1 MPGRGRLPSRAFV
14 SAAAYTDRM
23 STVLRPG
30 ATLGRYRIVE
40 RLGEGGM
47 GSVYRASDPRLER
60 DVALKVLHEDPDP
73 GRGEDR
79 RRQLRLEARALSRLL
94 HPNIATLF
102 DLDSHDGV
110 DFLVLEYVPGHTL
123 AHLLESGPL
132 PEARARAIALEVA
145 EALDAAH
152 EHGVVH
158 RDLKPGNIILNP
170 RGRAK
175 VLDFGL
181 ARFQGSSS
189 VTRTT
194 LSSADSGG
202 RVAGT
207 LPYMAPEQIRG
218 ERTDARSDVW
228 SMGVILHEM
237 CAGERP
243 FAGTDFGQL
252 LYKIV
257 HEPAPALRTLRPGV
271 SQAYAAIVARC
282 LEKDPGRRFADAA
295 ALRRALHGDDSAET
309 LVLPAA
315 AADAAPAASEPL
327 SSSGGRRIHS
337 LAVLPLANRS
347 GDPAQEFFADG
358 MTDALIADLAQI
370 AALRVISRTSAM
382 RFKGSDRPLPEIA
395 RELRVDGVVEGSALM
410 AGGRVRI
417 TVQLI
422 EAASDRSLWARSYER
437 ELTDILSLQ
446 SEVAR
451 AIADEVRVHVT
462 PEERTRLAPKGPVNP
477 AAHVAYLQGR
487 FLWNRWNTESFR
499 QSLER
504 YREAIEADPG
514 YALAWAGLADSYATL
529 GNTNA
534 MAPAEAYVKAREA
547 AERGLSLDP
556 SLAELHASLG
566 YVHRFHDWDWAR
578 AEREF
583 LRALELNPGYAT
595 GRRWY
600 AQFLSGLGRHG
611 EAIAEAERAL
621 ELDPL
626 SLVIHTAVGDVLF
639 YARRYERAVAYY
651 RRCVELDPTF
661 GPGHTDMARA
671 LEHLGRHEEAIAE
684 FLAGVG
690 HKPGAKPPAS
700 TGLATLLAA
709 AGRRDEAAAMI
720 NELIERS
727 KTAYVSPY
735 GIASAYAVA
744 GENAKALDWLER
756 AHEQRDGTLVWIKV
770 HPRMDGL
777 RAEPRFRELLAKMRL
792 DA

>member
-1 MPGRGRLPSRAFV
+1 
-14 SAAAYTDRM
+14 M
-23 STVLRPG
+23 SSVLRPG
-30 ATLGRYRIVE
+30 SVLGRYHIVE

-73 GRGEDR
+73 GRGIDR
-79 RRQLRLEARALSRLL
+79 RRQLRLEARALSRLM

-102 DLDSHDGV
+102 DLDTHDGV

-132 PEARARAIALEVA
+132 PEARARAIAVEVS
-145 EALDAAH
+145 EALEAAH
-152 EHGVVH
+152 EHGIVH

-181 ARFQGSSS
+181 ARFQGSSTATMS
-189 VTRTT
+189 T
-194 LSSADSGG
+194 LKTADPVE
-202 RVAGT
+202 RFAGT
-207 LPYMAPEQIRG
+207 MPYMAPEQIRG
-218 ERTDARSDVW
+218 ERTDARTDVW
-228 SMGVILHEM
+228 ALGVIMHEM
-237 CAGERP
+237 CAGARP
-243 FAGTDFGQL
+243 FAGTDYSQL
-252 LYKIV
+252 LYRIV
-257 HEPAPALRTLRPGV
+257 HEAVPALRTLRPGV
-271 SQAYAAIVARC
+271 SPAYAAIVARC
-282 LEKDPGRRFADAA
+282 LEKDPARRFADAA
-295 ALRRALHGDDSAET
+295 SLRRALRGDDSAGALAVPEIM
-309 LVLPAA
+309 
-315 AADAAPAASEPL
+315 DAAPASAEPV
-327 SSSGGRRIHS
+327 SGGAIRIRS

-347 GDPAQEFFADG
+347 GDPAQEFFVDG

-382 RFKGSDRPLPEIA
+382 RFKGSDKPLPEIA
-395 RELRVDGVVEGSALM
+395 RDLHVDGIVEGSALL

-417 TVQLI
+417 TVTLI
-422 EAASDRSLWARSYER
+422 EAATDRSLWAKSYER
-437 ELTDILSLQ
+437 ELTDILTLQ

-451 AIADEVRVHVT
+451 AIAEEVRVQVT
-462 PEERTRLAPKGPVNP
+462 PEERTRLEPKGPVNP

-487 FLWNRWNTESFR
+487 YLWNRWNTESFR
-499 QSLER
+499 HSLER

-547 AERGLSLDP
+547 AERGLALDP
-556 SLAELHASLG
+556 SLAELHASLA

-578 AEREF
+578 AERGF

-639 YARRYERAVAYY
+639 YARRYERAVSYY
-651 RRCVELDPTF
+651 RRCVELDATF

-671 LEHLGRHEEAIAE
+671 LEHLGRHDEAIAE
-684 FLAGVG
+684 FLLGVG
-690 HKPGAKPPAS
+690 HTPGAGMPAS

-709 AGRRDEAAAMI
+709 AGRREEAGAMI
-720 NELIERS
+720 AALIERS
-727 KTAYVSPY
+727 QAAYVSPY

-756 AHEQRDGTLVWIKV
+756 AYEQRDGTLVWIKV

-777 RAEPRFRELLAKMRL
+777 RAEPRFRELLSKMKL
-792 DA
+792 DH

>member
-1 MPGRGRLPSRAFV
+1 
-14 SAAAYTDRM
+14 M
-23 STVLRPG
+23 SSVLRPG
-30 ATLGRYRIVE
+30 SVLGRYHIVE

-73 GRGEDR
+73 GRGIDR
-79 RRQLRLEARALSRLL
+79 RRQLRLEARALSRLM

-102 DLDSHDGV
+102 DLDTHDGV

-132 PEARARAIALEVA
+132 PEARARAIALEVS
-145 EALDAAH
+145 EALEAAH

-181 ARFQGSSS
+181 ARFQGSSTATMS
-189 VTRTT
+189 T
-194 LSSADSGG
+194 LKTADPVE
-202 RVAGT
+202 RFAGT
-207 LPYMAPEQIRG
+207 MPYMAPEQIRG
-218 ERTDARSDVW
+218 ERTDARTDVW
-228 SMGVILHEM
+228 ALGVIMHEM
-237 CAGERP
+237 CAGARP
-243 FAGTDFGQL
+243 FAGTDYSQL
-252 LYKIV
+252 LYRIV
-257 HEPAPALRTLRPGV
+257 HEAAPALRTLRPGV
-271 SQAYAAIVARC
+271 SPAYAAIVARC
-282 LEKDPGRRFADAA
+282 MEKDPARRFADAA
-295 ALRRALHGDDSAET
+295 SLRRALRGDDSAGALSVPEMM
-309 LVLPAA
+309 
-315 AADAAPAASEPL
+315 DAAPASAEPL
-327 SSSGGRRIHS
+327 SGGAIRIRS

-347 GDPAQEFFADG
+347 GDPAQEFFVDG

-382 RFKGSDRPLPEIA
+382 RFKGSDKPLPEIA
-395 RELRVDGVVEGSALM
+395 RDLHVDGIVEGSALL

-417 TVQLI
+417 TVTLI
-422 EAASDRSLWARSYER
+422 EAATDRSLWAKSYER
-437 ELTDILSLQ
+437 ELTDILTLQ

-451 AIADEVRVHVT
+451 AIAEEVRVQVT
-462 PEERTRLAPKGPVNP
+462 PEERTRLEPKGPVNP

-487 FLWNRWNTESFR
+487 YLWNRWNTESFR
-499 QSLER
+499 HSLER

-547 AERGLSLDP
+547 AERGLALDP
-556 SLAELHASLG
+556 SLAELHASLA

-578 AEREF
+578 AERGF

-639 YARRYERAVAYY
+639 YARRYERAVSYY
-651 RRCVELDPTF
+651 RRCVELDATF

-684 FLAGVG
+684 FLLGVG
-690 HKPGAKPPAS
+690 HTPGARMPAS

-709 AGRRDEAAAMI
+709 AGRREEAGAMI
-720 NELIERS
+720 AALIERS
-727 KTAYVSPY
+727 QSAYVSPY

-756 AHEQRDGTLVWIKV
+756 AYEQRDGTLVWIKV

-777 RAEPRFRELLAKMRL
+777 RAEPRFRELLSKMKL
-792 DA
+792 DH

>member
-1 MPGRGRLPSRAFV
+1 MS
-14 SAAAYTDRM
+14 SA
-23 STVLRPG
+23 LRPG
-30 ATLGRYRIVE
+30 SVLGRYHIVE

-73 GRGEDR
+73 GRGNDR
-79 RRQLRLEARALSRLL
+79 RRQLRLEARALSRLM

-102 DLDSHDGV
+102 DLDTHDGV

-132 PEARARAIALEVA
+132 PEARARAIALEVS
-145 EALDAAH
+145 EALEAAH

-181 ARFQGSSS
+181 ARFQGSS
-189 VTRTT
+189 TATMTT
-194 LSSADSGG
+194 LKTADPVE
-202 RVAGT
+202 RFAGT
-207 LPYMAPEQIRG
+207 MPYMAPEQIRG
-218 ERTDARSDVW
+218 ERTDARTDVW
-228 SMGVILHEM
+228 ALGVIMHEM
-237 CAGERP
+237 CAGARP
-243 FAGTDFGQL
+243 FAGTDYSQL
-252 LYKIV
+252 LYRIV
-257 HEPAPALRTLRPGV
+257 HEAAPALRTLRPGV
-271 SQAYAAIVARC
+271 SQIYAAIVARC
-282 LEKDPGRRFADAA
+282 LEKDPARRFADAA
-295 ALRRALHGDDSAET
+295 SLRRALRGDDSAGALAVPEI
-309 LVLPAA
+309 L
-315 AADAAPAASEPL
+315 DAAPASAEPV
-327 SSSGGRRIHS
+327 SGGAIRIRS

-347 GDPAQEFFADG
+347 GDPAQEFFVDG

-382 RFKGSDRPLPEIA
+382 RFKGSDKPLPEIA
-395 RELRVDGVVEGSALM
+395 RDLHVDGIVEGSALL

-417 TVQLI
+417 TVTLI
-422 EAASDRSLWARSYER
+422 EAATDRSLWAKSYER
-437 ELTDILSLQ
+437 ELTDILTLQ

-451 AIADEVRVHVT
+451 AIAEEVRVQVT
-462 PEERTRLAPKGPVNP
+462 PEERTRLEPKGPVNP

-499 QSLER
+499 LSLER
-504 YREAIEADPG
+504 YREAIEADPN

-534 MAPAEAYVKAREA
+534 MAPAVAYVKAREA
-547 AERGLSLDP
+547 AERGLALDP
-556 SLAELHASLG
+556 SLA

-578 AEREF
+578 AERGF

-621 ELDPL
+621 EQDPL

-639 YARRYERAVAYY
+639 YARRYERAVSYY
-651 RRCVELDPTF
+651 RRCVELDATF

-684 FLAGVG
+684 FLIGVG
-690 HKPGAKPPAS
+690 HTPGAGMPAS

-709 AGRRDEAAAMI
+709 AGRREEAGAMI
-720 NELIERS
+720 AALIERS
-727 KTAYVSPY
+727 QTAYVSPY

-756 AHEQRDGTLVWIKV
+756 AYEQRDGTLVWIKV

-777 RAEPRFRELLAKMRL
+777 RAEPRFRELLAKMKL
-792 DA
+792 DH

>member
-1 MPGRGRLPSRAFV
+1 M
-14 SAAAYTDRM
+14 
-23 STVLRPG
+23 
-30 ATLGRYRIVE
+30 LGRYRIAE

-47 GSVYRASDPRLER
+47 GSVYRATDPRLER
-60 DVALKVLHEDPDP
+60 DVALKVLHDDPDP

-102 DLDSHDGV
+102 DLDSDDGV
-110 DFLVLEYVPGHTL
+110 DFLVLEYVPGNTL

-145 EALDAAH
+145 EALEAAH
-152 EHGVVH
+152 EQGVVH

-181 ARFQGSSS
+181 ARFQGASGVMNTTVSSNDP
-189 VTRTT
+189 V
-194 LSSADSGG
+194 G
-202 RVAGT
+202 RFSGT
-207 LPYMAPEQIRG
+207 LPYMSPEQIRG
-218 ERTDARSDVW
+218 ERADARTDVW
-228 SMGVILHEM
+228 SLGVILHEM
-237 CAGERP
+237 CAGTRP
-243 FAGTDFGQL
+243 FTGTEWSQL

-257 HEPAPALRTLRPGV
+257 HEAAPALRTLRPGV
-271 SQAYAAIVARC
+271 SNAYAAIVARC
-282 LEKDPGRRFADAA
+282 LEKDLARRFADAA
-295 ALRRALHGDDSAET
+295 ALRRALHGDDSAESVQPAT
-309 LVLPAA
+309 AA
-315 AADAAPAASEPL
+315 APDPVDPGP
-327 SSSGGRRIHS
+327 SGRARIRS
-337 LAVLPLANRS
+337 IAVLPLANRS

-382 RFKGSDRPLPEIA
+382 RFKGSDKPLPEIA
-395 RELRVDGVVEGSALM
+395 RELHVDGVVEGSALL

-437 ELTDILSLQ
+437 ELTDILTLQ

-451 AIADEVRVHVT
+451 AIADEVRVQVT
-462 PEERTRLAPKGPVNP
+462 PEERTRLERKGPVNP

-547 AERGLSLDP
+547 AVRGLALDP
-556 SLAELHASLG
+556 SLAELHASLA
-566 YVHRFHDWDWAR
+566 YVHRFHDWDWAL

-600 AQFLSGLGRHG
+600 AQFLSGLGRHE

-639 YARRYERAVAYY
+639 YARRYERAVSYY

-671 LEHLGRHEEAIAE
+671 LEHLGRNDEAIDE
-684 FLAGVG
+684 FLTGVG
-690 HKPGAKPPAS
+690 HAPGGEPPAS

-709 AGRRDEAAAMI
+709 AGRREEAAAMLAK
-720 NELIERS
+720 LIERS

-735 GIASAYAVA
+735 GIASAFAVA

-756 AHEQRDGTLVWIKV
+756 AYAQRDGTLVVIKV

-792 DA
+792 DH